1 MATLGNLVVGLNLN
15 ASGFTRGLAQV
26 QSATNSISKNKLF
39 KGSGRG
45 GGGGGGIQES
55 LTGSLVTANL
65 LIGALR
71 KISSLTV
78 QAVVAAANSEMTK
91 LTMEVLSGRQGLG
104 IPLFNELEKIAE
116 STTLTLDDT
125 TAAAKQLLVSFD
137 VSQIPHLVKMLG
149 NISSGMDNVSLQEMA
164 FLLQTSHEE
173 GKLLQRDLRQF
184 TTRGIPVNQE
194 LQEVLGL
201 FGPDSGAKLNEMI
214 TAGQVKFSHLFQALD
229 KLSNKWNMLDVQG
242 ATLMGR
248 WNQFQDSQMF
258 LLRDIGEMLVEAFDL
273 KGVLLR
279 ASESRRKFREDLWKI
294 KPVVM
299 EIGAAFQS
307 MFRAVKEILQE
318 NMKLIKGMFSLLGGN
333 TVRFGD
339 MIMGAAVAVKF
350 FFDNWKDVSLMF
362 GFWFA
367 AWIFRLGDR
376 AAWLFVDVMP
386 AYLTWLLQVIRDFTV
401 LAGKLFADFFAN
413 IGTNG
418 GAMFD
423 WMAGGFQGQMP
434 DLVSQMAVQ
443 DFQMPAAPVPPG
455 FQESQ
460 LTQDMQ
466 REFELLKSMLGPQ
479 FEGLLQGALETWDAF
494 KKDTVEPFPEQAP
507 WEFGG
512 GQGGGGGGDAKN
524 GALMQG
530 TQGAWDAIMKAMN
543 GDPVVNAIRI
553 QTRQQMHN
561 DAVQRRLLKEI
572 ADRRARLFF
581 DFRL

>member
-26 QSATNSISKNKLF
+26 QSATNSIAKGKLF
-39 KGSGRG
+39 QGSG
-45 GGGGGGIQES
+45 GGGGGGIQAS
-55 LTGSLVTANL
+55 LTGSLVRANL
-65 LIGALR
+65 LIEALK
-71 KISSLTV
+71 KIASLTT
-78 QAVVAAANSEMTK
+78 QGVVAAANSEMTK

-104 IPLFNELEKIAE
+104 ISLFKELEKIAE
-116 STTLTLDDT
+116 STTLTLNDT

-137 VSQIPHLVKMLG
+137 VSQIPYLVKMLG

-184 TTRGIPVNQE
+184 TTRGIPVNKE

-201 FGPDSGAKLNEMI
+201 SGPDAGARLNEMI

-242 ATLMGR
+242 ATLIGR

-258 LLRDIGEMLVEAFDL
+258 LLRDIGEMLVEAFDV
-273 KGVLLR
+273 KGWLLW
-279 ASESRRKFREDLWKI
+279 ASENRREFREDLWKI

-299 EIGAAFQS
+299 MIGAAFQS
-307 MFRAVKEILQE
+307 MFRAVGEILRE
-318 NMKLIKGMFSLLGGN
+318 NMRLIKEMFSLLGEE
-333 TVRFGD
+333 TVSFGD
-339 MIMGAAVAVKF
+339 RIMGLAVAVKF
-350 FFDNWKDVSLMF
+350 FFDNWKDISLMF

-367 AWIFRLGDR
+367 AWIFRIGDR
-376 AAWLFVDVMP
+376 AAWLFTDVMP
-386 AYLTWLLQVIRDFTV
+386 AYLTWLLQVIKDFTV
-401 LAGKLFADFFAN
+401 HAGKLFADFFAN

-418 GAMFD
+418 GALFN
-423 WMAGGFQGQMP
+423 WMAGGFQGPMP
-434 DLVSQMAVQ
+434 DLVSQMAGQ
-443 DFQMPAAPVPPG
+443 DFQMPAAPNTPL
-455 FQESQ
+455 FEESQ

-466 REFELLKSMLGPQ
+466 REFELLKAMLGPQ
-479 FEGLLQGALETWDAF
+479 FEGLLQGAFEAWDAF
-494 KKDTVEPFPEQAP
+494 TQDIVKPLPEQAP
-507 WEFGG
+507 WEKNG
-512 GQGGGGGGDAKN
+512 GQGGEGVGK

-553 QTRQQMHN
+553 QTRQQMHH
-561 DAVQRRLLKEI
+561 DAVQRRLLTRIAEKE
-572 ADRRARLFF
+572 AKVVAAFAAGG
-581 DFRL
+581 